1 MRLTVF
7 DTANSASDH
16 FERVA
21 LNASHNEAWLQA
33 RLFENPEIL
42 PFDELRTG
50 TAKAIPV
57 CRELP
62 LSRTSGTVFLDLLG
76 VTNEGR
82 LLLVECKL
90 WRNPQARREVV
101 AQIIEYAALLR
112 RLSYAD
118 LTARLKASLKW
129 SGQNPLFEHYS
140 SNGGT
145 LPEIAFTDAVAA
157 NLKSGDFQL
166 IIAGDGIRED
176 MKAISELLRDQGAS
190 LALVEFQLWQNSK
203 GNTLLVPFVP
213 FRTEVTR
220 QRIVT
225 DASGIPLELVDE
237 DEASAEDEIDP
248 VRATALSANREFWQR
263 FIDQVEFDHPDQSK
277 PKHGGNNW
285 VRILLP
291 SPARWLTV
299 YRYQQPSDVLGFYL
313 VEEKGS
319 GLLQSLADGQD
330 DIRAET
336 GLDTL
341 RFFAKHSREPG
352 PAFAVDVPWVDF
364 ADDAA
369 RIAWLCET
377 ANTVV
382 NVLRSRLTSMEE

>member
-1 MRLTVF
+1 MKLTLF
-7 DTANSASDH
+7 DNADHASDQ
-16 FERVA
+16 FKRVP
-21 LNASHNEAWLQA
+21 LSASHNEEWLQA
-33 RLFENPEIL
+33 RLFEHPEIL
-42 PFDELRTG
+42 PFDELRIG

-62 LSRTSGTVFLDLLG
+62 LSRKSGTVFLDLFS
-76 VTNEGR
+76 VTDEGR

-118 LTARLKASLKW
+118 LTARLKASLNW
-129 SGQNPLFEHYS
+129 TGQNPLFDHYH
-140 SNGGT
+140 SNGGS
-145 LPEIAFTDAVAA
+145 LSEIAFTDAVAA

-203 GNTLLVPFVP
+203 GHTLLVPFVP
-213 FRTEVTR
+213 FRTEVMR

-225 DASGIPLELVDE
+225 DASGAPLELVDE
-237 DEASAEDEIDP
+237 DEALEVQEIDP
-248 VRATALSANREFWQR
+248 ERAATLSANREFWQR
-263 FIDQVEFDHPDQSK
+263 FIDQVIFDHPDQSK
-277 PKHGGNNW
+277 PRHGGNNW
-285 VRILLP
+285 VRVLLP
-291 SPARWLTV
+291 SPARWFTA
-299 YRYQQPSDVLGFYL
+299 YRYQQASDVLGFSL
-313 VEEKGS
+313 LEEKGS
-319 GLLQSLADGQD
+319 GLLKSLANDQD

-352 PAFAVDVPWVDF
+352 LAFAIDAPWSDF
-364 ADDAA
+364 SDDEG
-369 RIAWLCET
+369 RIAWLCDT
-377 ANTVV
+377 ANTLV
-382 NVLRSRLTSMEE
+382 NVLRSRLASMEE

>member
-1 MRLTVF
+1 MKLTVF
-7 DTANSASDH
+7 DAEDNASDH
-16 FERVA
+16 FERIP
-21 LNASHNEAWLQA
+21 LSASHNEEWLQA
-33 RLFENPEIL
+33 RLFENPEML
-42 PFDELRTG
+42 PFDELRIG
-50 TAKAIPV
+50 ASRAIPV
-57 CRELP
+57 CRELA
-62 LSRTSGTVFLDLLG
+62 LSRTSGTVFLDLLS

-118 LTARLKASLKW
+118 LTARLKKRLAW
-129 SGQNPLFEHYS
+129 SGQNPLFDHYRS
-140 SNGGT
+140 HGGT
-145 LPEIAFTDAVAA
+145 LGEIAFSDAVAA

-190 LALVEFQLWQNSK
+190 LALVEFQLWQNRQ
-203 GNTLLVPFVP
+203 GHTLLVPFVP
-213 FRTEVTR
+213 FRTEVVR

-225 DASGIPLELVDE
+225 DAFGIPLELTDK
-237 DEASAEDEIDP
+237 DQASTDGEMDPARAE
-248 VRATALSANREFWQR
+248 ALSANRDFWQR
-263 FIDQVEFDHPDQSK
+263 FIDQVEFEHPDQSK

-291 SPARWLTV
+291 SPARWLTA
-299 YRYQQPSDVLGFYL
+299 YRYQQAPDALGFSL

-319 GLLQSLADGQD
+319 GLLRLLAEEQD
-330 DIRAET
+330 EIRAEAAM
-336 GLDTL
+336 DEL
-341 RFFAKHSREPG
+341 RFYAKHSREAG
-352 PAFAVDVPWVDF
+352 PAFAVDVPWGDF
-364 ADDAA
+364 SSDEA

-382 NVLRSRLTSMEE
+382 NVLRARLSSLEE